1 LGQTSV
7 NLLYDYQILGFLA
20 AFGLMLLLIVVTY
33 LVFEFLLFF
42 AKARMAYFNSLSE
55 GLKIKNVIGDIR
67 NIGIFTIIK
76 WIVFLVIFMA
86 VVSVVSS
93 FVMTI
98 PYVGFLIY
106 IGIVIPTIESIANYS
121 LGLLYSNIAQNSYS
135 LEKFEREIELLK

>member
-1 LGQTSV
+1 
-7 NLLYDYQILGFLA
+7 
-20 AFGLMLLLIVVTY
+20 
-33 LVFEFLLFF
+33 
-42 AKARMAYFNSLSE
+42 MAYFNSLSE

-121 LGLLYSNIAQNSYS
+121 LGLLYPNIAQNSYS